1 MVTSQS
7 LERSDKE
14 TPLVGLPSGH
24 LGSMAGILLLEETVW
39 A

>member
-14 TPLVGLPSGH
+14 TPLVGLPSGYWS
-24 LGSMAGILLLEETVW
+24 SMAVILLLEESVW